1 MVAVS
6 FFGVGG
12 ALGPAHGEPGNSQ
25 GGDVREI
32 VYGVIEEGD
41 RVSEK
46 SADNFRDDEQQS
58 SGDGPDKQGGPP
70 RGVSAARIPP
80 MVAGR
85 AVGVGMRGGCR
96 ENVGVV
102 CSVVG

>member
-41 RVSEK
+41 RVAEK

-58 SGDGPDKQGGPP
+58 SGDGPDKDGGPQCGM
-70 RGVSAARIPP
+70 RVTVIVT
-80 MVAGR
+80 M
-85 AVGVGMRGGCR
+85 AVGVRMRVGC
-96 ENVGVV
+96 GD
-102 CSVVG
+102 SVRMMCRIV